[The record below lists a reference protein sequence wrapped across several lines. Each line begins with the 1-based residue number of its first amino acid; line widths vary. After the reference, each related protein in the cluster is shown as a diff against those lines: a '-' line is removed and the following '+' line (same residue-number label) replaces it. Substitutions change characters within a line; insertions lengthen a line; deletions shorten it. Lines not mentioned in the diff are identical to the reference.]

1 MSFRLLE
8 IGKNLRV
15 HKNLRVLPP
24 FFVFCYNCG
33 MTNLHGIENEKILS
47 QAENKIELEFVIPES
62 SDFFDGH
69 FPEFK
74 LLPAVAQ
81 FEIITRFSRKYF
93 GTQRY
98 IPNIKRIKFSAPIRP
113 DSRIHLSLE
122 HKVEKGSVGFVMA
135 DADTPERVYSS
146 GNFSVIPE

>member
-1 MSFRLLE
+1 M
-8 IGKNLRV
+8 V
-15 HKNLRVLPP
+15 
-24 FFVFCYNCG
+24 
-33 MTNLHGIENEKILS
+33 NLHSIENEKVLEKS
-47 QAENKIELEFVIPES
+47 DDKVVLEFLIPAT

-98 IPNIKRIKFSAPIRP
+98 IPTIKRIKFSAPILP
-113 DSRIHLSLE
+113 DSQIKLE
-122 HKVEKGSVGFVMA
+122 LDYKREKGSVSFNMA
-135 DADTPERVYSS
+135 DLNNAEHVYSS
-146 GNFSVIPE
+146 GSFAVIPE

>member
-1 MSFRLLE
+1 MNFMA
-8 IGKNLRV
+8 NT
-15 HKNLRVLPP
+15 HD
-24 FFVFCYNCG
+24 
-33 MTNLHGIENEKILS
+33 IENEKIVLKE
-47 QAENKIELEFVIPES
+47 QNKVELEFVVPET

-98 IPNIKRIKFSAPIRP
+98 VPNIKRIKFSAPILP
-113 DSRIHLSLE
+113 NSKVKLSLE
-122 HKVEKGSVGFVMA
+122 HKVERGSVAFNMS
-135 DADTPERVYSS
+135 DAGNAEHVYSS

>member
-1 MSFRLLE
+1 MA
-8 IGKNLRV
+8 NT
-15 HKNLRVLPP
+15 HD
-24 FFVFCYNCG
+24 
-33 MTNLHGIENEKILS
+33 IENEKVVLNE
-47 QAENKIELEFVIPES
+47 QNKVELEFEVPET

-98 IPNIKRIKFSAPIRP
+98 VPNIKRIKFSAPILP
-113 DSRIHLSLE
+113 NSKVKLSLE
-122 HKVEKGSVGFVMA
+122 HKVEKGSVGFTMA
-135 DADTPERVYSS
+135 DAENAEHVYSS